1 MFGSKHFWQ
10 EFNSKRIPEALSNTN
25 YYLHCNNIWQSVV
38 GAKSICEQ
46 NQLYSINGCIDKQS
60 SWRDKAYSSSSFF
73 FARALTHWG
82 RSYLTCGGSS

>member
-46 NQLYSINGCIDKQS
+46 NQLYSI
-60 SWRDKAYSSSSFF
+60 
-73 FARALTHWG
+73 
-82 RSYLTCGGSS
+82 